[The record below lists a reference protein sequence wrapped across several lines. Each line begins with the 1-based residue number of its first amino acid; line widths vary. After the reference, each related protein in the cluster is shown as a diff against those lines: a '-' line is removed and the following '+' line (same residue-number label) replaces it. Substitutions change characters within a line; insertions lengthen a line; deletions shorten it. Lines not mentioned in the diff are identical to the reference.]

1 MFLRYCL
8 MKSINYI
15 FTRPYSIFKYHI
27 KKGEIVFTFNT
38 YKELIFTARVYYMNI
53 VYIIPVL
60 SVLWKIGGMYSTNVS
75 DIQFL
80 GYHFNH

>member
-1 MFLRYCL
+1 
-8 MKSINYI
+8 
-15 FTRPYSIFKYHI
+15 
-27 KKGEIVFTFNT
+27 
-38 YKELIFTARVYYMNI
+38 MNI

-80 GYHFNH
+80 GYHFNL